1 MYNYTDKRSGQKASL
16 VADDVHEIIMK
27 VLAH

>member
-1 MYNYTDKRSGQKASL
+1 MYNYFDQRSGQKASL

-27 VLAH
+27 VITH